1 MHFLTMGRRAYQEY
15 LALLA
20 QLKDLIQRNQDESGE
35 GEELRAKMDKLWFKI
50 PEDKRREINKDVRLP
65 NVNIHE

>member
-1 MHFLTMGRRAYQEY
+1 MGRRAYQEY

>member
-1 MHFLTMGRRAYQEY
+1 MHFLTTGRSAYQEY

-20 QLKDLIQRNQDESGE
+20 QLKELIQRNQDESEE
-35 GEELRAKMDKLWFKI
+35 GEELRAEMDKLWFKI

>member
-1 MHFLTMGRRAYQEY
+1 MHISTTGRSAYQEY
-15 LALLA
+15 LLLLA
-20 QLKDLIQRNQDESGE
+20 QLKNLIERNQDESE
-35 GEELRAKMDKLWFKI
+35 KGEELRAKMDKLWFKI